1 MDKQHVPGRHGLNQ
15 YSMGVDKCLLL
26 LAALNTEI
34 ELSHIDKHN
43 QEETSGA
50 PPGPGIRGRINIFVC
65 SSRNTKIV
73 PTLPEIICVN
83 NLIYQINE
91 KRTFN
96 VRCSRKYSR
105 HKCLALCFCLIYVAL
120 IYTND
125 TYALHYI
132 TML

>member
-1 MDKQHVPGRHGLNQ
+1 MDKHVPGRHGLNQ

-43 QEETSGA
+43 QQTSGA
-50 PPGPGIRGRINIFVC
+50 RPRDPRTDKYFCLFFPEH
-65 SSRNTKIV
+65 RNCAE
-73 PTLPEIICVN
+73 TLPEIICVN
-83 NLIYQINE
+83 NLICQINV

-96 VRCSRKYSR
+96 VNVQCSRKYSR